1 MLQGLS
7 NRIPLRTKY
16 DFMRFRNYTIIASGI
31 VCLIAL
37 ILYVAVGLNYG
48 VDFRGGIMVEIRA
61 PQAIEMST
69 LRSTLN
75 RLNLGEVEIQQFGQP
90 TDAIIRVES
99 QEGDER
105 AQLRAVETIRNT
117 LGPQG
122 DYRRVEFVGPKVG
135 AELVR
140 YGIIATFLTILGI
153 AIYVWFRF
161 DWQFGVAAIVS
172 ILHDVMATIG
182 LFAVTGMAFDLT
194 SLAAVLTIAGYSIND
209 TVVIFDRVRENL
221 RKYKQM
227 GLIELINLSVN
238 ETLARTILTTA
249 TTFLAV
255 GCLALFGGPVIR
267 GFSLAML
274 FGLIVGTYSTVY
286 IAAPLVIYTGLKRVG
301 RLVGEELPSGL
312 AQEKMP

>member
-37 ILYVAVGLNYG
+37 ILYVTVGLNYG

-117 LGPQG
+117 LGPQV

-172 ILHDVMATIG
+172 ILHDVMAVIG